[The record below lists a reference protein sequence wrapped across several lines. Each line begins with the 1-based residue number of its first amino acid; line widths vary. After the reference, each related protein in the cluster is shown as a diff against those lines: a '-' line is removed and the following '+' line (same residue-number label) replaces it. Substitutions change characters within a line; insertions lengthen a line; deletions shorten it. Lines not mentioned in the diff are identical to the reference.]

1 MKLSSRQRID
11 AALNHREPDRTPIFE
26 YVLLS
31 PIADILLG
39 RKYAGDPNNWD
50 AIVREK
56 SWLDAVRQSAID
68 QLDLALL
75 LGWDMLYVVPNRLPP
90 KKYDPFDALRKLNRD
105 DPVEFVRQR
114 NEIASQNIGL
124 ADESFLVYECL
135 NTEMDRRDADLP
147 ILAPAYAHGIWTDVE
162 LMQTM
167 LLAPDVAHQHFALAT
182 KQVLAMIDK
191 YFSLRINQ
199 FGVGGDFAGN
209 RPMISPQ
216 AYREFI
222 VPEVQKLSR
231 KIHSLGGYAIN
242 ASDGNL
248 WSVIEDFL
256 FGCEVDGYLE
266 IDLHAGMELGK
277 LKALYGGK
285 VTFYGNLDCGNM
297 LSFCSPQEVR
307 HAVIK
312 CIEQGQGNGG
322 HILCASNAVT
332 SSVPFENYIAAVN
345 AYREVFGLAEFNPC
359 KDNNMRL

>member
-1 MKLSSRQRID
+1 MLSSRQRIEVS
-11 AALNHREPDRTPIFE
+11 LNHREPDRTPVFE

-39 RKYAGDPNNWD
+39 RKYAGDPDNWD
-50 AIVREK
+50 AIVLEK
-56 SWLDAVRQSAID
+56 GWLDAVQQSAVD
-68 QLDLALL
+68 QLDLAML
-75 LGWDMLYVVPNRLPP
+75 LGWDMLYVIPNQLSQ
-90 KKYDPFDALRKLNRD
+90 KKHNPFEALQELNRD
-105 DPVEFVRQR
+105 DPVEFVRKR

-124 ADESFLVYECL
+124 AEESFFIYECL
-135 NTEMDRRDADLP
+135 NKEMNRRDVDLP

-182 KQVLAMIDK
+182 KQVLGMIDK
-191 YFSLRINQ
+191 YFSLGIDQ

-222 VPEVQKLSR
+222 VPEVQKISR
-231 KIHSLGGYAIN
+231 RIHSLGGYAIN

-266 IDLHAGMELGK
+266 IDRHAGMELDK
-277 LKALYGGK
+277 LKAMYGDK
-285 VTFYGNLDCGNM
+285 VTFYGNLDCGNT

-307 HAVIK
+307 QAVIK
-312 CIEQGQGNGG
+312 CIEQGQGKGG
-322 HILCASNAVT
+322 HILCASNAIT
-332 SSVPFENYIAAVN
+332 SSVPFENYIAVVN
-345 AYREVFGLAEFNPC
+345 AYREVFGLTKFKPC
-359 KDNNMRL
+359 KG